1 MARLARVVAID
12 APQHITQRG
21 NARQFLFECDP
32 GRLVWLG
39 VLRPR
44 SQPLN
49 LAAQRF
55 GPGVP
60 TRAGRA
66 VRAGRARPLRGGKGL
81 AGRLYR

>member
-60 TRAGRA
+60 GPYC
-66 VRAGRARPLRGGKGL
+66 GPLCGGEGL